1 MKNRYILLVSV
12 TITVLLNSL
21 LFAQLVQ
28 ITEPNMVSEANIYED
43 PNGTRYSELVTFKF
57 KYKMVDMNRGEVN
70 VSENKILYPAFR
82 QLLSSLR
89 NQYGN
94 FVIKKSIP
102 DVIWGDTI
110 GVNKRTNQT
119 VIVNDL
125 SQIYRIIFS
134 NPVPTEQVV
143 NILKSHSN
151 VKYA

>member
-43 PNGTRYSELVTFKF
+43 SNGTRYSELVTFKF

-94 FVIKKSIP
+94 FLNNFPK
-102 DVIWGDTI
+102 
-110 GVNKRTNQT
+110 
-119 VIVNDL
+119 
-125 SQIYRIIFS
+125 
-134 NPVPTEQVV
+134 
-143 NILKSHSN
+143 
-151 VKYA
+151 